1 MNKCQENLLTMQQ
14 ISPKKILKI
23 VRNMKRD
30 ESNVSWKCV
39 RVFLLKFFVNMA
51 KYFKIAKKLKI
62 FETNIAIPC
71 PPMTCCVSFLLL
83 HRYEP

>member
-1 MNKCQENLLTMQQ
+1 MNKYQENLLTMQQ

-39 RVFLLKFFVNMA
+39 RVFSLEFFVIIA
-51 KYFKIAKKLKI
+51 KYFKIAKKI
-62 FETNIAIPC
+62 
-71 PPMTCCVSFLLL
+71 
-83 HRYEP
+83 